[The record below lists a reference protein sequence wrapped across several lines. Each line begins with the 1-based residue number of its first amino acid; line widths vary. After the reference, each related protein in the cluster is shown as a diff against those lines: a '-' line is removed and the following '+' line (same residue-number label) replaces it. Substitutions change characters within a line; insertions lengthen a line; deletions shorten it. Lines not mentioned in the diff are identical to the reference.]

1 MKPEQKK
8 YLIIGGVIILLLV
21 VGYWLMGGRKQKQ
34 IDKKEVFPT
43 EMVIPTVDTSVK
55 IDLTRSI
62 NGKEVKL
69 LIKEIPQGTKMIDYE
84 LAYNTAAQGLQGV
97 LGTIN
102 LEKGETGYEKEI
114 TLGTCSAGK
123 CVYHQVV
130 GKIKLSLK
138 FSGDYGEKVFE
149 KEYEI

>member
-8 YLIIGGVIILLLV
+8 YLIVVAVIFFLLII
-21 VGYWLMGGRKQKQ
+21 GYWLFGGKKQKQ
-34 IDKKEVFPT
+34 INKKEVFPT
-43 EMVIPTVDTSVK
+43 EMIIPTVDSSVEV
-55 IDLTRSI
+55 DLMSSV

-69 LIKEIPQGTKMIDYE
+69 SIKNIPEGTKIIDYE
-84 LAYNTAAQGLQGV
+84 LSYNTAAQGLQGV

-102 LEKGETGYEKEI
+102 LKIGELSYEKEI